1 MDQEELLQ
9 KIEEW
14 NQSRSY
20 RKIIETVEALPP
32 EDRGYDLACQLAR
45 AYNNLGALTGAG
57 RDYLKKAADL
67 LVSVR
72 EEGKEDPLW
81 HYRLGYS
88 YYHLDKLKEA
98 AICFREALRLDPGD
112 EDAREFLKAIQ
123 RNSDTKNKAGSNK
136 GDKVW

>member
-14 NQSRSY
+14 SRSNQFQ
-20 RKIIETVEALPP
+20 KVIDALESLSP
-32 EDRGYDLACQLAR
+32 EQQSYDLTCQLAR
-45 AYNNLGALTGAG
+45 AYNNLVALTGAD
-57 RDYLKKAADL
+57 RIYLKKAADL

-123 RNSDTKNKAGSNK
+123 RNSDTKNKAGNNK